1 MKTKITKT
9 KSVLLAL
16 MLAATVPALTI
27 TGCMSED
34 AVEDETD
41 GALKIINKAAE
52 SEQNTAVNIPE
63 EDLHNS
69 NIKAIGTDYNSAAPE
84 DCTISA
90 EFTIKDFN
98 LDEGTLTFKAYTEE
112 LFEASEISLM
122 QIGDTLNVGGE
133 AIVVESIQ
141 DKDGELIINGGI
153 EEGGTDLITN
163 GTGTY
168 KVHGMDDYATYVQIG
183 GSTLPISEQLTISDA
198 YKDASAPTEADYEG
212 LSDYLEGLEGASDSY
227 TYLATQITI
236 QNGKIVNITRRWI
249 P

>member
-1 MKTKITKT
+1 MNKIRPIIFAF
-9 KSVLLAL
+9 AL
-16 MLAATVPALTI
+16 TMTVPAFTLM
-27 TGCMSED
+27 GCMSED
-34 AVEDETD
+34 AEENEID

-52 SEQNTAVNIPE
+52 SEQDTVQNIPE
-63 EDLHNS
+63 EELHNS
-69 NIKAIGTDYNSAAPE
+69 DIKAIGTDYNSAAPE

-133 AIVVESIQ
+133 SIVVESIQ

-168 KVHGMDDYATYVQIG
+168 KVHGMDDHATFVQIG
-183 GSTLPISEQLTISDA
+183 GSTLPLSEQLTISDA